1 MRTAEQRKN
10 ARSGSAAEFPMRW
23 PPEVQNRGRT
33 PEERVR
39 EDGEEKLV
47 LVKKFS
53 KDSSSSSSSRAG
65 RIREMRIEKLVE
77 SSLSRT

>member
-1 MRTAEQRKN
+1 MRTAEHRKN

-53 KDSSSSSSSRAG
+53 KDSSSSSRAG